1 MAGFRKTVMWVDDEI
16 EMLRAHVMFL
26 ETRGYHVIPVFTGD
40 DAIQMIAEKPME
52 YDIVLLD
59 EQMPG
64 KDGLTT
70 LEEIKE
76 IRPDL
81 PVVMVTKSEEERLM
95 EQAIGKKIDGY
106 LTKPVNPSQILL
118 VCKRLLES
126 KTFIASEIRQQF
138 LRSYSE
144 NTTALRGRLETQQWT
159 GLHENLSRW
168 DDKLDKIDD
177 EGLRQTHAG
186 QKSDCNTAFA
196 GFIEENYGR
205 WIKGENKPPALS
217 VNALQRY
224 VFPLLAARKQICLID
239 CSGMRLDQ
247 YFCIQEALQPYFTVQ
262 RNFFYSV
269 LPTDT
274 VFARSSLLS
283 GAFSLEVEETFPEA
297 WDIDLRNHEEAISFE
312 TRLLKY
318 NLQKSGIKIGN
329 SLYYTHLSEAQSIE
343 SELAR
348 HGKSRLIVIVTDVL
362 RTLAQG
368 SGSATLL
375 TEIAKDERT
384 LRSITRTWFEHSL
397 LFQILR
403 DFARKRCTVVL
414 TSDHGTVFC
423 TRKTEL
429 YGARQLDPGVRYK
442 FGKQITAD
450 DRRVVLL
457 NDPQHFK
464 LPRLKRAP
472 NCLIAKDNY
481 YFVQPEGSRDR
492 HIENRNSFQQGGISL
507 DEMIVPLAV
516 LTPL

>member
-40 DAIQMIAEKPME
+40 DAIKLITEKPLE

-76 IRPDL
+76 VRPEL

-126 KTFIASEIRQQF
+126 KTFIASEIKQQF

-144 NTTALRGRLETQQWT
+144 NTTALRGRLEPLQWIK
-159 GLHENLSRW
+159 LHETLARW
-168 DDKLDKIDD
+168 DDKLDKIED

-186 QKSDCNTAFA
+186 QKSDSNTAFA
-196 GFIEENYGR
+196 AFIEENYGR
-205 WIKGENKPPALS
+205 WIKGESKPPAMS
-217 VNALQRY
+217 VNVLRRY
-224 VFPLLAARKQICLID
+224 VFPLLAGQQQVCLID

-247 YFCIQEALQPYFTVQ
+247 YFCIEDALRPHFAVQ
-262 RNFFYSV
+262 RNYFYSV

-274 VFARSSLLS
+274 IFARSSLLS
-283 GAFSLEVEETFPEA
+283 GAFSLEVEEEFPDA
-297 WDIDLRNHEEAISFE
+297 WNIDPSNHKVAIPFE
-312 TRLLKY
+312 IKLLKF
-318 NLQKSGIKIGN
+318 NLQRSGIKIGN
-329 SLYYTHLSEAQSIE
+329 SLYYTHLFEPHSIE
-343 SELAR
+343 AELAR
-348 HGKSRLIVIVTDVL
+348 HGKNRLVVIVTDAL
-362 RTLAQG
+362 RMLAQG
-368 SGSATLL
+368 SGLAPLAL
-375 TEIAKDERT
+375 EIARDERT
-384 LRSITRTWFEHSL
+384 LRSVTRTWFKHSS
-397 LFQILR
+397 LFQILKG
-403 DFARKRCTVVL
+403 FSRKKCTVVL

-429 YGARQLDPGVRYK
+429 YGAKQLEPGVRYK

-464 LPRLKRAP
+464 LPRIKRAQS
-472 NCLIAKDNY
+472 CLIAKDNY
-481 YFVQPEGSRDR
+481 YFVQPEGSRER
-492 HIENRNSFQQGGISL
+492 HLENRNSFQQGGISL
-507 DEMIVPLAV
+507 DEMVVPLSV

>member
-40 DAIQMIAEKPME
+40 DAIQMIAEKPLE

-76 IRPDL
+76 IRPEL

-126 KTFIASEIRQQF
+126 KTFIASEIKQQF

-144 NTTALRGRLETQQWT
+144 NTTALRGRLETQQWIK
-159 GLHENLSRW
+159 LHENLSRW

-186 QKSDCNTAFA
+186 QKSDSNTAFA

-217 VNALQRY
+217 VNALQRH
-224 VFPLLAARKQICLID
+224 VFPLFAAQKQVCLID

-247 YFCIQEALQPYFTVQ
+247 YFCIEDALRPHFMVQ
-262 RNFFYSV
+262 RNYFYSV

-274 VFARSSLLS
+274 IFARSSLLS
-283 GAFSLEVEETFPEA
+283 GAFSLEIEEKFPDA
-297 WDIDLRNHEEAISFE
+297 WDVDPRDHEASIPFE
-312 TRLLKY
+312 TKLLKY

-329 SLYYTHLSEAQSIE
+329 SLFYTHLSEEQTIV
-343 SELAR
+343 SELAK
-348 HGKSRLIVIVTDVL
+348 HGKSRFIVIVTDLL
-362 RTLAQG
+362 RTLARG
-368 SGSATLL
+368 SGSMTLSPA
-375 TEIAKDERT
+375 IAKDERT
-384 LRSITRTWFEHSL
+384 LRSITRTWFEHSA

-403 DFARKRCTVVL
+403 DFSRKKCTVVL

-429 YGARQLDPGVRYK
+429 YGARQLDSGVRYK

-472 NCLIAKDNY
+472 CCLIAKDNY
-481 YFVQPEGSRDR
+481 YFVQPEGNKE
-492 HIENRNSFQQGGISL
+492 HHLENRNSFQQGGISL

>member
-26 ETRGYHVIPVFTGD
+26 ETRGYHVVPVFTGD
-40 DAIQMIAEKPME
+40 DAVQMIAEKPQE

-76 IRPDL
+76 LRPDL

-144 NTTALRGRLETQQWT
+144 TTTALRGRLETLQWVK
-159 GLHENLSRW
+159 LYENLTRW
-168 DDKLDKIDD
+168 DAELDKVED

-186 QKSDCNTAFA
+186 QKSDSNTAFA
-196 GFIEENYGR
+196 NFIEEHYGN
-205 WIKGENKPPALS
+205 WIKGDNKPPTLS
-217 VNALQRY
+217 VTALGRH
-224 VFPLLAARKQICLID
+224 VFPLFERKRPVYLVV

-247 YFCIQEALQPYFTVQ
+247 YLCIEEFIRSLFTVQ
-262 RNFFYSV
+262 RNYFFSV

-274 VFARSSLLS
+274 PFARASLLA
-283 GAFSLEVEETFPEA
+283 GEFPLEIEGMFPEA
-297 WDIDLRNHEEAISFE
+297 WNNDPYDHDIAVRLE
-312 TRLLKY
+312 TKLIKH
-318 NLQKSGIKIGN
+318 NLQKSGIKIG
-329 SLYYTHLSEAQSIE
+329 SGLSYFHMTE
-343 SELAR
+343 AR
-348 HGKSRLIVIVTDVL
+348 HLGPDQAQQGKSRLVVIVTDSVNL
-362 RTLAQG
+362 LTRG
-368 SGSATLL
+368 SGCTPL
-375 TEIAKDERT
+375 TREIARDERT
-384 LRSITRTWFEHSL
+384 LRSVTRSWFEHSSLFRL
-397 LFQILR
+397 LKDLS
-403 DFARKRCTVVL
+403 RKQCVVVI

-429 YGARQLDPGVRYK
+429 YGARQLDAGLRYK

-450 DRRVVLL
+450 ERRVVSL
-457 NDPQHFK
+457 NDPRHFK
-464 LPRLKRAP
+464 LPRIKRAP
-472 NCLIAKDNY
+472 GCLIAKDNY
-481 YFVQPEGSRDR
+481 YFTQPESAREGTL
-492 HIENRNSFQQGGISL
+492 ENRNSFQQGGISL
-507 DEMIVPLAV
+507 DEMIVPLSV